1 MPAGCYQDV
10 VVIAEF
16 EPNIPQ
22 AFQDKY
28 YAPGVGVVR
37 VGWRGKNDE
46 SKEELELVRFTRL
59 SSEEMANVRAEALEL
74 EDRAYQISKQVW
86 ARTPRAE

>member
-1 MPAGCYQDV
+1 
-10 VVIAEF
+10 VVIGEF
-16 EPNIPQ
+16 ERTIPD

-46 SKEELELVRFTRL
+46 SKEELELVRFTEL
-59 SSEEMANVRAEALEL
+59 GPEQMAKVRAQALKL
-74 EDRAYQISKQVW
+74 EDRAYRISKQVW
-86 ARTPRAE
+86 AQTPRSE